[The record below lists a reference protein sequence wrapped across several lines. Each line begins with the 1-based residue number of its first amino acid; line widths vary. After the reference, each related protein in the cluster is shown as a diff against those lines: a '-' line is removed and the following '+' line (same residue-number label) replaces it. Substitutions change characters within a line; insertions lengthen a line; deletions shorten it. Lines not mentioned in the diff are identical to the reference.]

1 LEKTNI
7 KNLGELRRQGYV
19 IRSVKEELRQNL
31 LLKIAAREEIFTGI
45 IGYESTVIPELY
57 NAILSRHDFILLGL
71 RGQAKTRILR
81 NLIRLLDPYIPIL
94 AGSEINDN
102 PYQPIS
108 HYGKEL
114 IKQYGDDAPIEW
126 VSCEQ
131 RYNEKLATPDVSIA
145 DLIGDIDPIK
155 AATQRLDYAHEGVI
169 HYGIIPRTNRG
180 IFVINELPDLQPRI
194 QVGLLNIL
202 EERDLQIRG
211 YPIRI
216 PLDVLIAFSANP
228 EDYTNR
234 GTIIT
239 PLKDRIDSQIMT
251 HYPLSIKDG
260 IRITQQEAWQDRK
273 EAKEIYIPYFF
284 REIVES
290 IAWEARNNEWIDQ
303 KSGVSARLPISCLEL
318 LIGNAERRSNVHQA
332 LTRSLRISDFQA
344 LPAAITGKIE
354 LVYEG
359 EQEGM
364 ANVAK
369 LLIGKA
375 IKKVFEQY
383 FPVLKETDKKK
394 KTAANPELDEIINW
408 FNKGKMI
415 CVDGTGTDKEYI
427 ASLQSLTPLDKLIRK
442 YYPKDKIRT
451 ELDLTVLKEFILE
464 GLYQSS
470 YLSKFTADGKVTYK
484 DLMESI
490 FNTLP
495 EEEQDRNF
503 ENLA

>member
-1 LEKTNI
+1 MDITNI
-7 KNLGELRRQGYV
+7 KNLGELRRSGYT
-19 IRSVKEELRQNL
+19 IKPVKEELRQNL
-31 LLKIAAREEIFTGI
+31 LNKIGTREEIFSQI

-57 NAILSRHDFILLGL
+57 NAILSKHDFILLGL

-81 NLIRLLDPYIPIL
+81 NLISLLDPYIPVL

-114 IKQYGDDAPIEW
+114 IKQYGDDTPVEW
-126 VSCEQ
+126 LPREN

-216 PLDVLIAFSANP
+216 PLDILIAFSANP

-234 GTIIT
+234 GNIIT

-251 HYPLSIKDG
+251 HYPLTIKDG

-273 EAKEIYIPYFF
+273 ETKDIVIPYFF

-290 IAWEARNNEWIDQ
+290 IAWEARNNELIDQ

-318 LIGNAERRSNVHQA
+318 LIGNAERRSKLNQA
-332 LTRSLRISDFQA
+332 PTGSLRISDFQA
-344 LPAAITGKIE
+344 LPAGISGKIE

-359 EQEGM
+359 EQEGI
-364 ANVAK
+364 ANVART
-369 LLIGKA
+369 LIGKA
-375 IKKVFEQY
+375 VKKVFEQY
-383 FPVLKETDKKK
+383 FPALKETVKNKKN
-394 KTAANPELDEIINW
+394 TSNPELEEIINW
-408 FNKGKMI
+408 FNKGRMI
-415 CVDGTGTDKEYI
+415 CVNGSGTDNEYI
-427 ASLQSLTPLDKLIRK
+427 TSLQSLPPLEKVIRK
-442 YYPKDKIRT
+442 YYPQDKIKN
-451 ELDLTVLKEFILE
+451 ELDSTILKEFILE
-464 GLYQSS
+464 GLYQCS
-470 YLSKFTADGKVTYK
+470 YLSKFSADGKVTYK

-490 FNTLP
+490 FNTMP
-495 EEEQDRNF
+495 DEDQERNQDNF
-503 ENLA
+503 A